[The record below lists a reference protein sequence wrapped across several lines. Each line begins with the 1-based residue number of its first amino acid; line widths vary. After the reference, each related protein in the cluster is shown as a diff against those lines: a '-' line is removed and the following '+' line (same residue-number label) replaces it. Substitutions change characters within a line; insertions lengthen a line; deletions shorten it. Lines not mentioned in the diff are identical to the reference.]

1 MNNRRSSSF
10 KEISIVQDA
19 KNLRDSFNRN
29 LHFYVVKDRNIATMR
44 DFYVALA
51 RTVWEQLCS
60 RWIKTQEVYATE
72 DPKMVY
78 FLSMEFFMGRTLKNT
93 MLNVDTAEA
102 LDEAMYQL
110 GLDIEELEEMECDA
124 GLGNGGLGRLAAC
137 FLDSMATIGL
147 AAYGYGIRYENGA
160 FHQVIKDGWQVE
172 EPDEWLLYGNPWE
185 KERPEFTRIVQFY
198 GRVMRNHLD
207 QCKWVDTETIC
218 ALPYEV
224 PIPGYRNQT
233 CNTLRLWSA
242 KGRKYFDTKII
253 HNNDYI
259 NAILGRNEA
268 ENISRVLY
276 PIESAFEGK
285 ELQLK
290 QEYFLVSATLQ
301 DILYQFKSSYPTYEL
316 FELPNKVVIH
326 INDTHPALAI
336 PELLRILVDIECM
349 DWIDAWD
356 ICSRVF
362 THTNHVSQVECLKY
376 WPLDMLQRVL
386 PRHVEIIRNI
396 DYHFKSVINRRWP
409 SDENRFQRMSIFQ
422 EINEPVVSMDHLC
435 IIGSHFVNGVSI
447 FQTNHLVN
455 TLFKDFADLW
465 PSKFT
470 NKTNGIS
477 PRRWLL
483 VCNPGLT
490 DLIRT
495 TIQSDDWVK
504 NLIMLNRL
512 KEKLN
517 DANFRNRLILIKQ
530 DNKNRFVAYMQQ
542 HRNIQLNPSSIFDVH
557 VKRVLEYKRPLLP
570 CLYAITMYNRLR
582 ANPEMKMCPRTI
594 IIGGKAAPG
603 YHMAKMIIK
612 LINSV
617 ARIIDFDPI
626 TTGKLKLIFLRNY
639 RVSLAERIIPATDL
653 SEQIPCVGTEAS
665 GTGNMKFMLN
675 GALTIGTMDGSNI
688 EIFQEVGHSNAFVF
702 GRTIEE
708 VNYLRK
714 TGYNPMR
721 YVSSNP
727 ELRLCLDQI
736 RDGYYCPNEP
746 DLFKDLYNKLVT
758 EDKFMVCAD
767 YGDYMRAQAEVE
779 SAYKDEVKWSKMV
792 LMNIAAAG
800 KFSSDR
806 TVREYA
812 RDIWRVDPVIVK
824 ESIKCNSENNN
835 NLRFCSNN

>member
-1 MNNRRSSSF
+1 MNSRRCSSY
-10 KEISIVQDA
+10 KELSIVQDA
-19 KNLRDSFNRN
+19 KNLRDSFNRS

-60 RWIKTQEVYATE
+60 RWIKTQELYATE
-72 DPKMVY
+72 DPKMVC

-93 MLNVDTAEA
+93 MLNVDATEA

-147 AAYGYGIRYENGA
+147 PAYGYGIRYENGA
-160 FHQVIKDGWQVE
+160 FHQMIKDGWQVE

-185 KERPEFTRIVQFY
+185 KERPESTRIVQFY
-198 GRVMRNHLD
+198 GRVIRNHLD
-207 QCKWVDTETIC
+207 QCKWIDTETIC

-233 CNTLRLWSA
+233 CNTLRLWAA

-336 PELLRILVDIECM
+336 PELMRILVDIECM

-396 DYHFKSVINRRWP
+396 DCHFKSVINRRWP

-447 FQTNHLVN
+447 FQTNHLINV
-455 TLFKDFADLW
+455 LFKDFADLW

-490 DLIRT
+490 DLIRST
-495 TIQSDDWVK
+495 MQSDDWVK

-517 DANFRNRLILIKQ
+517 DGNFRNRLILVKQ

-542 HRNIQLNPSSIFDVH
+542 HRNIQLNPSSLFDVH

-570 CLYAITMYNRLR
+570 CLCAITMYNRLK

-721 YVSSNP
+721 YISSNP

-746 DLFKDLYNKLVT
+746 DLFKDLYEKLVT

-767 YGDYMRAQAEVE
+767 YADYMRAQAEVE
-779 SAYKDEVKWSKMV
+779 SAYKDEVRWSKMV

-812 RDIWRVDPVIVK
+812 RDIWRVEPVIVK
-824 ESIKCNSENNN
+824 ESIKYNLENNKN
-835 NLRFCSNN
+835 QKFS

>member
-1 MNNRRSSSF
+1 MNSRRCSSF
-10 KEISIVQDA
+10 KELSIVQDA

-60 RWIKTQEVYATE
+60 RWVKTQELYATE
-72 DPKMVY
+72 DPKMVC

-93 MLNVDTAEA
+93 MLNVDATEA

-147 AAYGYGIRYENGA
+147 PAYGYGIRYENGA
-160 FHQVIKDGWQVE
+160 FHQMIKDGWQVE

-185 KERPEFTRIVQFY
+185 KERPESTRIVQFY
-198 GRVMRNHLD
+198 GRVIRNHLD
-207 QCKWVDTETIC
+207 QCKWIDTETIC

-233 CNTLRLWSA
+233 CNTLRLWAA

-336 PELLRILVDIECM
+336 PELMRILVDIECM

-396 DYHFKSVINRRWP
+396 DCHFKSVINRRWP

-447 FQTNHLVN
+447 FQTNHLINV
-455 TLFKDFADLW
+455 LFKDFADLW

-490 DLIRT
+490 DLIRST
-495 TIQSDDWVK
+495 MQSDDWVK

-517 DANFRNRLILIKQ
+517 DGNFRNRLILVKQ

-542 HRNIQLNPSSIFDVH
+542 HRNIQLNPSSLFDVH

-570 CLYAITMYNRLR
+570 CLYAITMYNRLK

-721 YVSSNP
+721 YISSNP

-746 DLFKDLYNKLVT
+746 DLFKDLYKKLVT

-767 YGDYMRAQAEVE
+767 YADYMRAQAEVE
-779 SAYKDEVKWSKMV
+779 SAYKDEVRWSKMV

-812 RDIWRVDPVIVK
+812 RDIWRVEPIVVK
-824 ESIKCNSENNN
+824 ESIKYNLENNQ
-835 NLRFCSNN
+835 LQKFSSN

>member
-1 MNNRRSSSF
+1 MEPSSTLWKEYLRS
-10 KEISIVQDA
+10 
-19 KNLRDSFNRN
+19 
-29 LHFYVVKDRNIATMR
+29 
-44 DFYVALA
+44 
-51 RTVWEQLCS
+51 
-60 RWIKTQEVYATE
+60 
-72 DPKMVY
+72 
-78 FLSMEFFMGRTLKNT
+78 
-93 MLNVDTAEA
+93 
-102 LDEAMYQL
+102 
-110 GLDIEELEEMECDA
+110 
-124 GLGNGGLGRLAAC
+124 
-137 FLDSMATIGL
+137 
-147 AAYGYGIRYENGA
+147 
-160 FHQVIKDGWQVE
+160 
-172 EPDEWLLYGNPWE
+172 
-185 KERPEFTRIVQFY
+185 
-198 GRVMRNHLD
+198 
-207 QCKWVDTETIC
+207 
-218 ALPYEV
+218 
-224 PIPGYRNQT
+224 
-233 CNTLRLWSA
+233 
-242 KGRKYFDTKII
+242 
-253 HNNDYI
+253 
-259 NAILGRNEA
+259 
-268 ENISRVLY
+268 
-276 PIESAFEGK
+276 
-285 ELQLK
+285 
-290 QEYFLVSATLQ
+290 
-301 DILYQFKSSYPTYEL
+301 
-316 FELPNKVVIH
+316 
-326 INDTHPALAI
+326 
-336 PELLRILVDIECM
+336 
-349 DWIDAWD
+349 
-356 ICSRVF
+356 
-362 THTNHVSQVECLKY
+362 
-376 WPLDMLQRVL
+376 
-386 PRHVEIIRNI
+386 
-396 DYHFKSVINRRWP
+396 
-409 SDENRFQRMSIFQ
+409 
-422 EINEPVVSMDHLC
+422 
-435 IIGSHFVNGVSI
+435 
-447 FQTNHLVN
+447 
-455 TLFKDFADLW
+455 FKDFADLW

-570 CLYAITMYNRLR
+570 CLYAITMYNRLKT
-582 ANPEMKMCPRTI
+582 NPEMKMCPRTI

-617 ARIIDFDPI
+617 ARMIDFDPI

-812 RDIWRVDPVIVK
+812 RDIWRVNPVIVK

-835 NLRFCSNN
+835 NPRFCSNN

>member
-102 LDEAMYQL
+102 LDEAMYQ
-110 GLDIEELEEMECDA
+110 
-124 GLGNGGLGRLAAC
+124 
-137 FLDSMATIGL
+137 
-147 AAYGYGIRYENGA
+147 
-160 FHQVIKDGWQVE
+160 VE

-198 GRVMRNHLD
+198 GTVMRNHLD

-582 ANPEMKMCPRTI
+582 TNPEMKMCPRTI

>member
-102 LDEAMYQL
+102 LDEAMY
-110 GLDIEELEEMECDA
+110 
-124 GLGNGGLGRLAAC
+124 
-137 FLDSMATIGL
+137 
-147 AAYGYGIRYENGA
+147 
-160 FHQVIKDGWQVE
+160 QVE

-570 CLYAITMYNRLR
+570 CLYAITMYNRLK

-617 ARIIDFDPI
+617 ARMIDFDPI

-812 RDIWRVDPVIVK
+812 RDIWRVNPVIVK

-835 NLRFCSNN
+835 NPRFCSNN

>member
-102 LDEAMYQL
+102 LDEAMYQ
-110 GLDIEELEEMECDA
+110 
-124 GLGNGGLGRLAAC
+124 
-137 FLDSMATIGL
+137 
-147 AAYGYGIRYENGA
+147 
-160 FHQVIKDGWQVE
+160 VE

-198 GRVMRNHLD
+198 GRVIRNHLD

-233 CNTLRLWSA
+233 CNTLTLWSA
-242 KGRKYFDTKII
+242 KGRKYFDTKIV

-582 ANPEMKMCPRTI
+582 ANPELKMCPRTI

-688 EIFQEVGHSNAFVF
+688 EIFQEVGHSNAFIF

>member
-1 MNNRRSSSF
+1 MNTRRGSSF
-10 KEISIVQDA
+10 KDINLVQDA
-19 KNLRDSFNRN
+19 KNLRDSFNRH

-51 RTVWEQLCS
+51 RTVWDQLCS
-60 RWIKTQEVYATE
+60 RWMKTREVYAKE

-93 MLNVDTAEA
+93 MLNVDVAEA

-147 AAYGYGIRYENGA
+147 PAYGYGIRYENGA
-160 FHQVIKDGWQVE
+160 FHQKIKDGWQIE

-185 KERPEFTRIVQFY
+185 KERPECTRIVQFY
-198 GRVMRNHLD
+198 GRVVRNDLD
-207 QCKWVDTETIC
+207 QCKWVDTATIC

-224 PIPGYRNQT
+224 PIPGYCNQT
-233 CNTLRLWSA
+233 CNTLRLWAA
-242 KGRKYFDTKII
+242 KGRKCFDTKIV
-253 HNNDYI
+253 NNDDYV

-268 ENISRVLY
+268 EDISRVLY
-276 PIESAFEGK
+276 PIDSAFEGK

-301 DILYQFKSSYPTYEL
+301 DILCQFKLSNPTCEL

-349 DWIDAWD
+349 DWIDALD

-362 THTNHVSQVECLKY
+362 THTNHVSQIECLKY

-386 PRHVEIIRNI
+386 PRHVEIMHKI
-396 DYHFKSVINRRWP
+396 DCHFKSVINRRWP
-409 SDENRFQRMSIFQ
+409 SDKNRFQRMSIFQ
-422 EINEPVVSMDHLC
+422 EINEPVASMDHLC

-447 FQTNHLVN
+447 FQTNHLIN

-490 DLIRT
+490 DLIRN

-504 NLIMLNRL
+504 NLITLNRL

-517 DANFRNRLILIKQ
+517 DENFRNSLVLIKQ
-530 DNKNRFVAYMQQ
+530 DNKNRFVAYMKQ
-542 HRNIQLNPSSIFDVH
+542 HRNISLDPSSLFDVH

-582 ANPEMKMCPRTI
+582 ANPSMKMCPRTV

-603 YHMAKMIIK
+603 YYMAKVIIK

-626 TTGKLKLIFLRNY
+626 TMGKLKLLFLRNY

-688 EIFQEVGHSNAFVF
+688 EIFQEVGHSNAFIF
-702 GRTIEE
+702 GRTVEE
-708 VNYLRK
+708 VNHMRK

-727 ELRLCLDQI
+727 ELRLCLEQI
-736 RDGYYCPNEP
+736 RDGFFCPTEP
-746 DLFKDLYNKLVT
+746 DLFKELYRKLVT

-767 YGDYMRAQAEVE
+767 YASYMRAQAEVD
-779 SAYKDEVKWSKMV
+779 SAYRDEVRWSKMS

-812 RDIWRVDPVIVK
+812 RDIWRVEPIN
-824 ESIKCNSENNN
+824 IK
-835 NLRFCSNN
+835 

>member
-1 MNNRRSSSF
+1 MGSRRSSSF
-10 KEISIVQDA
+10 KNVYVEQDA
-19 KNLRDSFNRN
+19 ITLRDSFNRN

-60 RWIKTQEVYATE
+60 RWMRTREVYATE
-72 DPKMVY
+72 DPK
-78 FLSMEFFMGRTLKNT
+78 
-93 MLNVDTAEA
+93 
-102 LDEAMYQL
+102 L

-160 FHQVIKDGWQVE
+160 FHQKIKDGWQIE

-185 KERPEFTRIVQFY
+185 KERPESTRTVHFC
-198 GRVMRNHLD
+198 GRVVRDALGH
-207 QCKWVDTETIC
+207 CEWVDTETIC
-218 ALPYEV
+218 AIPYEV
-224 PIPGYRNQT
+224 PIPGYHNNT
-233 CNTLRLWSA
+233 CNTLRLWAA
-242 KGRKYFDTKII
+242 KGKKGFDIKI
-253 HNNDYI
+253 NDGDDYI
-259 NAILGRNEA
+259 NAIFERNQA
-268 ENISRVLY
+268 EHISRVLY
-276 PIESAFEGK
+276 PIDHAFEGK
-285 ELQLK
+285 ELQLR
-290 QEYFLVSATLQ
+290 QEYFLISATLQ
-301 DILYQFKSSYPTYEL
+301 DILCQFKLADPIREL
-316 FELPNKVVIH
+316 FELPYKVVIH

-336 PELLRILVDIECM
+336 PELMRILIDLERL

-362 THTNHVSQVECLKY
+362 THTNHVAQVECLKY
-376 WPLDMLQRVL
+376 WPLEMLQRVL
-386 PRHVEIIRNI
+386 PRHLEIIQEI
-396 DYHFKSVINRRWP
+396 DQHFKVVINRRWP
-409 SDENRFQRMSIFQ
+409 SDENRCQRMSIFQ
-422 EINEPVVSMDHLC
+422 VINEPVVSMDHLC
-435 IIGSHFVNGVSI
+435 IIGSHFVNGVSA
-447 FQTNHLVN
+447 FQTNHLVK

-465 PSKFT
+465 PLKFT

-490 DLIRT
+490 DLIRST
-495 TIQSDDWVK
+495 MTSEDWVK

-512 KEKLN
+512 KEKVN
-517 DANFRNRLILIKQ
+517 DENFRNKLMQIKQ
-530 DNKNRFVAYMQQ
+530 DNKNRFVAYMRQ
-542 HRNIQLNPSSIFDVH
+542 HRNVVLNPSSIFDVH
-557 VKRVLEYKRPLLP
+557 VKRILEYKRPLLP
-570 CLYAITMYNRLR
+570 CLLAITLYNRIR
-582 ANPEMKMCPRTI
+582 ANPNLKICPRTI

-603 YHMAKMIIK
+603 YIMAKIIIK

-617 ARIIDFDPI
+617 ARIIEFDPI

-675 GALTIGTMDGSNI
+675 GALTIGTMDGSNT
-688 EIFQEVGHSNAFVF
+688 EIFHEIGLSNGFPF

-714 TGYNPMR
+714 TGYNPMKFI
-721 YVSSNP
+721 SSNP
-727 ELRLCLDQI
+727 ELRLCLEQI
-736 RDGYYCPNEP
+736 RDGFYCPTEP
-746 DLFKDLYNKLVT
+746 NIFKGLYEKLTT

-767 YGDYMRAQAEVE
+767 YADYMRAQAEVE
-779 SAYKDEVKWSKMV
+779 SAYRDEVRWSKMV
-792 LMNIAAAG
+792 LMNIACAG

-812 RDIWRVDPVIVK
+812 RDIWRVEPV
-824 ESIKCNSENNN
+824 SINEPNNSNSRRNSC
-835 NLRFCSNN
+835 RKYSFG

>member
-102 LDEAMYQL
+102 LDEAMYQ
-110 GLDIEELEEMECDA
+110 
-124 GLGNGGLGRLAAC
+124 
-137 FLDSMATIGL
+137 
-147 AAYGYGIRYENGA
+147 
-160 FHQVIKDGWQVE
+160 VE

-198 GRVMRNHLD
+198 GTVMRNHLD

-455 TLFKDFADLW
+455 TLFNDFADLW

-582 ANPEMKMCPRTI
+582 TNPEMKMCPRTI

>member
-1 MNNRRSSSF
+1 MNSRRCSSF
-10 KEISIVQDA
+10 KELSIVQDA

-60 RWIKTQEVYATE
+60 RWVKTQELYATE
-72 DPKMVY
+72 DPKMVC

-93 MLNVDTAEA
+93 MLNVDATEA
-102 LDEAMYQL
+102 LDEAMY
-110 GLDIEELEEMECDA
+110 
-124 GLGNGGLGRLAAC
+124 
-137 FLDSMATIGL
+137 
-147 AAYGYGIRYENGA
+147 
-160 FHQVIKDGWQVE
+160 QVE

-185 KERPEFTRIVQFY
+185 KERPESTRIVQFY
-198 GRVMRNHLD
+198 GRVIRNHLD
-207 QCKWVDTETIC
+207 QCKWIDTETIC

-233 CNTLRLWSA
+233 CNTLRLWAA

-336 PELLRILVDIECM
+336 PELMRILVDIECM

-396 DYHFKSVINRRWP
+396 DCHFKSVINRRWP

-447 FQTNHLVN
+447 FQTNHLINV
-455 TLFKDFADLW
+455 LFKDFADLW

-490 DLIRT
+490 DLIRST
-495 TIQSDDWVK
+495 MQSDDWVK

-517 DANFRNRLILIKQ
+517 DGNFRNRLILVKQ

-542 HRNIQLNPSSIFDVH
+542 HRNIQLNPSSLFDVH

-570 CLYAITMYNRLR
+570 CLYAITMYNRLK

-721 YVSSNP
+721 YISSNP

-746 DLFKDLYNKLVT
+746 DLFKDLYKKLVT

-767 YGDYMRAQAEVE
+767 YADYMRAQAEVE
-779 SAYKDEVKWSKMV
+779 SAYKDEVRWSKMV

-812 RDIWRVDPVIVK
+812 RDIWRVEPIVVK
-824 ESIKCNSENNN
+824 ESIKYNLENNQ
-835 NLRFCSNN
+835 LQKFSSN

>member
-1 MNNRRSSSF
+1 MSIFELVFALRMNTRRGSSF
-10 KEISIVQDA
+10 KDINLVQDA
-19 KNLRDSFNRN
+19 KNLRDSFNRH

-51 RTVWEQLCS
+51 RTVWDQLCS
-60 RWIKTQEVYATE
+60 RWMKTREVYAKE

-93 MLNVDTAEA
+93 MLNVDVAEA

-147 AAYGYGIRYENGA
+147 PAYGYGIRYENGA
-160 FHQVIKDGWQVE
+160 FHQKIKDGWQIE

-185 KERPEFTRIVQFY
+185 KERPECTRIVQFY
-198 GRVMRNHLD
+198 GRVVRNDLD
-207 QCKWVDTETIC
+207 QCKWVDTATIC

-224 PIPGYRNQT
+224 PIPGYCNQT
-233 CNTLRLWSA
+233 CNTLRLWAA
-242 KGRKYFDTKII
+242 KGRKCFDTKIV
-253 HNNDYI
+253 NNDDYV

-268 ENISRVLY
+268 EDISRVLY
-276 PIESAFEGK
+276 PIDSAFEGK

-301 DILYQFKSSYPTYEL
+301 VVTVTKKRSVIFSNKKDILCQFKLSNPTCEL

-349 DWIDAWD
+349 DWIDALD

-362 THTNHVSQVECLKY
+362 THTNHVSQIECLKY

-386 PRHVEIIRNI
+386 PRHV
-396 DYHFKSVINRRWP
+396 INRRWP
-409 SDENRFQRMSIFQ
+409 SDKNRFQRMSIFQ
-422 EINEPVVSMDHLC
+422 EINEPVASMDHLC

-447 FQTNHLVN
+447 FQTNHLIN

-490 DLIRT
+490 DLIRN

-504 NLIMLNRL
+504 NLITLNRL

-517 DANFRNRLILIKQ
+517 DENFRNSLVLIKQ
-530 DNKNRFVAYMQQ
+530 DNKNRF
-542 HRNIQLNPSSIFDVH
+542 

-582 ANPEMKMCPRTI
+582 ANPSMKMCPRTV

-603 YHMAKMIIK
+603 YYMAK
-612 LINSV
+612 L
-617 ARIIDFDPI
+617 
-626 TTGKLKLIFLRNY
+626 LFLRNY
-639 RVSLAERIIPATDL
+639 RVSLAE
-653 SEQIPCVGTEAS
+653 Q
-665 GTGNMKFMLN
+665 
-675 GALTIGTMDGSNI
+675 
-688 EIFQEVGHSNAFVF
+688 VGHSNAFIF
-702 GRTIEE
+702 GRTVEE
-708 VNYLRK
+708 VNHMRK

-727 ELRLCLDQI
+727 ELRLCLEQI
-736 RDGYYCPNEP
+736 RDGFFCPTEP
-746 DLFKDLYNKLVT
+746 DLFKELYRKLVT

-767 YGDYMRAQAEVE
+767 YASYMRAQAEVD
-779 SAYKDEVKWSKMV
+779 SAYRDEVRWSKMS

-812 RDIWRVDPVIVK
+812 RDIWRVEPIN
-824 ESIKCNSENNN
+824 IK
-835 NLRFCSNN
+835 

>member
-160 FHQVIKDGWQVE
+160 FHQMIKDGWQVE

-396 DYHFKSVINRRWP
+396 DYHFKSV
-409 SDENRFQRMSIFQ
+409 
-422 EINEPVVSMDHLC
+422 
-435 IIGSHFVNGVSI
+435 
-447 FQTNHLVN
+447 
-455 TLFKDFADLW
+455 
-465 PSKFT
+465 
-470 NKTNGIS
+470 
-477 PRRWLL
+477 
-483 VCNPGLT
+483 
-490 DLIRT
+490 
-495 TIQSDDWVK
+495 
-504 NLIMLNRL
+504 
-512 KEKLN
+512 
-517 DANFRNRLILIKQ
+517 
-530 DNKNRFVAYMQQ
+530 
-542 HRNIQLNPSSIFDVH
+542 
-557 VKRVLEYKRPLLP
+557 
-570 CLYAITMYNRLR
+570 
-582 ANPEMKMCPRTI
+582 
-594 IIGGKAAPG
+594 
-603 YHMAKMIIK
+603 
-612 LINSV
+612 
-617 ARIIDFDPI
+617 
-626 TTGKLKLIFLRNY
+626 
-639 RVSLAERIIPATDL
+639 
-653 SEQIPCVGTEAS
+653 
-665 GTGNMKFMLN
+665 
-675 GALTIGTMDGSNI
+675 
-688 EIFQEVGHSNAFVF
+688 
-702 GRTIEE
+702 
-708 VNYLRK
+708 
-714 TGYNPMR
+714 
-721 YVSSNP
+721 SSN
-727 ELRLCLDQI
+727 
-736 RDGYYCPNEP
+736 
-746 DLFKDLYNKLVT
+746 LFNVT
-758 EDKFMVCAD
+758 ILGEK
-767 YGDYMRAQAEVE
+767 
-779 SAYKDEVKWSKMV
+779 
-792 LMNIAAAG
+792 
-800 KFSSDR
+800 
-806 TVREYA
+806 
-812 RDIWRVDPVIVK
+812 
-824 ESIKCNSENNN
+824 
-835 NLRFCSNN
+835 